1 MTRVQSKPLLRRNE
15 QLRKLGHKQA
25 EYFSGSCKE
34 LKGGKG
40 GAQGTRVFM
49 RSDAAN
55 LLSEYTEEEAE
66 LIRLAQEHRKNVLL
80 GRSSSV
86 AAIQEKNRKNKKKRL
101 FV

>member
-1 MTRVQSKPLLRRNE
+1 
-15 QLRKLGHKQA
+15 
-25 EYFSGSCKE
+25 
-34 LKGGKG
+34 
-40 GAQGTRVFM
+40 M